1 MKNNKSTTS
10 HITVYIFIVLICFNT
25 TIAGQN
31 KTIADKKY
39 QKEIQKLTKK
49 GSIKTAF
56 KILEDIDVQTVK
68 NLITLTEI
76 PAPPFKEN
84 QRALAFKSMLEK
96 AGIDKS
102 WIDEVGNVIAL
113 RKGTKGDKVVV
124 LDAHLDTVFPEDTD
138 VIVRKKGDTL
148 FAPGIGDDTRGLT
161 MVIAVLNALN
171 KANIQTE
178 SDLLFVGTVGEEG
191 LGDLRGVRHLFKNNS
206 LKIDSWISID
216 GGSLG
221 RINNAALGSQRYK
234 AIFKGKG
241 GHSWGAFGL
250 ANPHHALGK
259 AISEFTTRAKEFVKT
274 GPKTSYNVGRIGGGT
289 SVNTIPF
296 ESWMEVDMRSESVSQ
311 LKRIDEIF
319 TSSMQKAV
327 TDYNN
332 SGVNDKVILELVN
345 IGSRPSGETPIKS
358 PLIQRAIAVSNFLNA
373 NTKTTRGSTN
383 ANIPIS
389 LGIPAVTIGR
399 GGKGGG
405 AHSLGEWWLNEN
417 GVAAIKKA
425 LLLTI
430 VEAKLTE

>member
-1 MKNNKSTTS
+1 MIPPRLVATLLMLFLYFNNTLIAQDK
-10 HITVYIFIVLICFNT
+10 IV
-25 TIAGQN
+25 
-31 KTIADKKY
+31 ADKKH
-39 QKEIQKLTKK
+39 QKEIQKLITKK
-49 GSIKTAF
+49 PIEKAF
-56 KILEDIDVQTVK
+56 KILEEIDAQTIK

-76 PAPPFKEN
+76 PAAPFKEGK
-84 QRALAFKSMLEK
+84 RALAFKALLEK
-96 AGIDKS
+96 AGVDKS
-102 WIDEVGNVIAL
+102 WIDDVGNVIAL
-113 RKGTKGDKVVV
+113 RKGTKGDKFVV

-138 VIVRKKGDTL
+138 VMVRKKGDTL

-161 MVIAVLNALN
+161 MVIAVLDAMN
-171 KANIQTE
+171 KVNIKTE
-178 SDLLFVGTVGEEG
+178 ADLLFIGTVGEEG
-191 LGDLRGVRHLFKNNS
+191 LGDLRGVRHLFKNND

-259 AISEFTTRAKEFVKT
+259 AITEFTTKAAEFVKT

-296 ESWMEVDMRSESVSQ
+296 ESWMEVDMRSESPSQ
-311 LKRIDEIF
+311 LKQIDEIF

-327 TDYNN
+327 MDYNN
-332 SGVNDKVILELVN
+332 SGVDDKVTLELVN
-345 IGSRPSGETPIKS
+345 IGSRPSGKTPILT
-358 PLIQRAIAVSNFLNA
+358 PLIQHAIAVSNILNA
-373 NTKTTRGSTN
+373 NTRTTIGSTN

-399 GGKGGG
+399 GGNGGG
-405 AHSLGEWWLNEN
+405 AHSLGEWWINDN
-417 GVAAIKKA
+417 GVDAIKLA
-425 LLLTI
+425 LLLALS
-430 VEAKLTE
+430 EAKLTK